1 MISNDLYFTFIKIKC
16 DYKNLLVC
24 KYWYTNICKHLKKK
38 KEDFYDIQLYN
49 AIQNKHIYILYNETD
64 DIIIRA
70 HDNII
75 NKLMNDIYH
84 DNDIKNS
91 IRNNIIE
98 NYKKLSVIITLFNKN
113 TSSDNIDNIE
123 KYIAEEYANILS
135 VYYDYN
141 IILA

>member
-1 MISNDLYFTFIKIKC
+1 MIIRRCWFANIGMQTSVSISKKRRRIFTI
-16 DYKNLLVC
+16 
-24 KYWYTNICKHLKKK
+24 
-38 KEDFYDIQLYN
+38 YN

-75 NKLMNDIYH
+75 NKLMNDIYR
-84 DNDIKNS
+84 DNDIKHS
-91 IRNNIIE
+91 IMSNIIE

-113 TSSDNIDNIE
+113 TSADNIDNIE
-123 KYIAEEYANILS
+123 KYIAEEYAKILS